1 MTRADIGQG
10 VDGLK
15 AYISGKTSVFC
26 GASGVGKSSLLNAI
40 CSAAR
45 AETGDISHR
54 IGRGRNTTRH
64 TELFPLDCGG
74 RIADSPGFSLLDIG
88 EALNVPCDELAEL
101 FPEFEEYRY
110 SCRYRSCTHTKDDG
124 CAVRHAVSDGIIP
137 QSRHESYVRLY
148 NELKTQRGT
157 SYDNRL
163 LQYRKFHNVNGN
175 VVGALRMLPCVY
187 GALQGGDSCVYA
199 CGSV

>member
-1 MTRADIGQG
+1 MFVVYKNDVGDGNSLAEIYRRCGFDVFMTRADIAQG

-40 CSAAR
+40 CPAAR

-148 NELKTQRGT
+148 NELKNTKRYQ
-157 SYDNRL
+157 L
-163 LQYRKFHNVNGN
+163 
-175 VVGALRMLPCVY
+175 
-187 GALQGGDSCVYA
+187 
-199 CGSV
+199 